1 MVSPITYTHPMN
13 TLLAVFTTLAYLV
26 ALAIGYYA
34 IVWVLGMIISVPAVI
49 IQLIGVL
56 FVIAGV
62 ILVINLL
69 ASLFNFPTIFVR
81 RT

>member
-1 MVSPITYTHPMN
+1 MN
-13 TLLAVFTTLAYLV
+13 IAVAILTTIAYLV
-26 ALAIGYYA
+26 LLALGYYA
-34 IVWVLGMIISVPAVI
+34 IVWVLGIIGVAIPAVI

-56 FVIAGV
+56 FVIAGI

-81 RT
+81 RG